1 MSQNIIKVLP
11 ESVANQI
18 AAGEV
23 VQRPS
28 SAVKELLENAIDASA
43 ETIILN
49 IQDAGKALIQV
60 KDDGLGMSEIDAR
73 LCIERHATSKI
84 SNVDDIFHILTM
96 GFRGEALAS
105 IAAVSQF
112 ELKTKTA
119 ESELACVIKM
129 EGSTLESQSL
139 EAGKTGTTISVKNLF
154 YNVPARRNFLKS
166 TSVENRH
173 IVDVFQQVALG
184 NPEVSFTLVNN
195 GEDVYKLDKSN
206 FKQRIIQLFGKRY
219 NERLVPIKEETDIVT
234 VSGFITKPEYAT
246 SKKGEQFFFV
256 NKRFIKSPYL
266 HHSVM
271 IAYQDLLGKEMHPA
285 YFIHLEIDPAQIDIN
300 IHPTKTEIKFLEER
314 SIYAILRTCV
324 RQSLG
329 KFNISPSLDF
339 ERETAFD
346 SLIPDRNKAISM
358 PQIKVDKQY
367 DPFKS
372 SSRLIQTPQNF
383 NSKSGFDPLNLYDV
397 KIPEIIKRDD
407 EKSTIETKLSDL
419 ESETENNKS
428 AIIQLHNKFILTHLK
443 NGFMIIDQHRAH
455 QRILYDTFILSSKKS
470 FSSQKLLF
478 PVLIELDK
486 TDFSLVKELLGNLEK
501 MGFSIEEFG
510 KESIS
515 VNGIPPGMDEKKLKN
530 IFTVTLEDYKMSG
543 IKKSDNTFDK
553 ISAILASNMAI
564 KSGQKLHEK
573 EMESIID
580 QLFASEMPYSLP
592 NGKPIVITI
601 SLEELAK
608 KFQY

>member
-23 VQRPS
+23 VQRPA
-28 SAVKELLENAIDASA
+28 SAVKELLENAIDAGAGS
-43 ETIILN
+43 IILN
-49 IQDAGKALIQV
+49 IKDAGKALIQV
-60 KDDGLGMSEIDAR
+60 KDDGRGMSEIDAR

-84 SNVDDIFHILTM
+84 SKVDDIFHIVTM

-112 ELKTKTA
+112 ELKTKT
-119 ESELACVIKM
+119 EQSDLACVIKM
-129 EGSTLESQSL
+129 NGSTLESQNL
-139 EAGKTGTTISVKNLF
+139 EAGNTGTTITVKNLF

-173 IVDVFQQVALG
+173 IIEVFQQVALG
-184 NPEVSFTLVNN
+184 NSAVAFSLLNN
-195 GEDVYKLDKSN
+195 GEEVYKLDKSN
-206 FKQRIIQLFGKRY
+206 FKQRVVQLFGKRY
-219 NERLVPIKEETDIVT
+219 NERLVPIKEETDIVSF
-234 VSGFITKPEYAT
+234 SGFITKPEYAT

-266 HHSVM
+266 HHAVM
-271 IAYQDLLGKEMHPA
+271 TAYQDLLGKEMHPP

-314 SIYAILRTCV
+314 SIYAILRTCI

-329 KFNISPSLDF
+329 KFNIAPSLDF

-346 SLIPDRNKAISM
+346 SMKPDRNKAISM
-358 PQIKVDKQY
+358 PQIKVDKQF

-372 SSRLIQTPQNF
+372 TSRLIQTPQRLD
-383 NSKSGFDPLNLYDV
+383 SKHRDDALNLYNV
-397 KIPEIIKRDD
+397 NIS
-407 EKSTIETKLSDL
+407 KSIEHNVTKTTTETKLSDL
-419 ESETENNKS
+419 ENDTEKNKS
-428 AIIQLHNKFILTHLK
+428 SIIQLHNKFILTHLK

-455 QRILYDTFILSSKKS
+455 QRILYDKFILSGKKS

-486 TDFSLVKELLGNLEK
+486 SDFSLVKEIYSKLEK
-501 MGFSIEEFG
+501 LGFSIEEFG

-515 VNGIPPGMDEKKLKN
+515 INGIPPGMDEKKIKE
-530 IFTVTLEDYKMSG
+530 IFISVLEDYKVSG
-543 IKKSDNTFDK
+543 QKNSDGGLDK
-553 ISAILASNMAI
+553 ISSILASNMAI

-601 SLEELAK
+601 SLEDLAK